1 MKYCFL
7 LLNFLVSFTILYAHH
22 QPKATGIIH
31 FIFENKVGDSLLQSG
46 LVYHN
51 AFDEPFTVR
60 SFKYYISNIQLQY
73 RDGKLHT
80 VKVPPHLVNEADSAS
95 KLLLFAAPAGT
106 VTGIRFLI
114 GIDSATNVSGVQTG
128 DLDPAKGMF
137 WIWNTG
143 YIMAKLEGAS
153 PASKAPGKQFS
164 FDVGGYKPGEIAARE
179 INLSLQPTTSRQSS
193 TFIITADISRWFRNK
208 NDIKIGDQPM
218 CHSPGTLAMQIADN
232 YADMFSIRAQ

>member
-7 LLNFLVSFTILYAHH
+7 LLIFLLCVTNLYAQQ
-22 QPKATGIIH
+22 QPKTGNIIH
-31 FIFENKVGDSLLQSG
+31 FIFQNKVGDSLLQSNS
-46 LVYHN
+46 VYHN

-60 SFKYYISNIQLQY
+60 SFKYYISDI
-73 RDGKLHT
+73 KLEYNNGNVHAI
-80 VKVPPHLVNEADSAS
+80 KIPPHLVNEADSSS
-95 KLLLFAAPAGT
+95 KILPFTAPAGKIKT
-106 VTGIRFLI
+106 IRFLL

-153 PASKAPGKQFS
+153 AVSKAPGRQFS
-164 FDVGGYKPGEIAARE
+164 YDVGGYKPGENTARE
-179 INLSLQPTTSRQSS
+179 ITLSIPSTKYQSS
-193 TFIITADISRWFRNK
+193 TFIITTDITKWFQNK
-208 NDIKIGDQPM
+208 NSIKISSQPM

-232 YADMFSIRAQ
+232 YTGMFSVHAQ